1 MARRAIKTAK
11 PRMWALWNENKKL
24 SMKLCSLQSFTRN
37 GKRRSGDIAAAY
49 KVFARFGSKN
59 ESCYMGKI
67 IVQWRMKTFVWF
79 MPPRAD
85 SLRVQSIV
93 KQLRAHDGMSKL
105 TAVEASA
112 YWISLLISIDYS
124 RHRITLCLHRH
135 HLSRSFNYTLHDK
148 TLQRYLINRINNLLG
163 WNRFETTTSA
173 CLSSFRHYAA
183 SDFWFLADV
192 TTQLWNVK
200 MELNRVKRERHRPSF
215 TRRFK
220 WQFFIS

>member
-24 SMKLCSLQSFTRN
+24 SMKLCSLQSFTRS

-59 ESCYMGKI
+59 ESCHMGKI

-135 HLSRSFNYTLHDK
+135 QWFISLALLITHSMTKRCNAILSTESTTCSDETVLK
-148 TLQRYLINRINNLLG
+148 LQQALVCH
-163 WNRFETTTSA
+163 RFVIMQ
-173 CLSSFRHYAA
+173 HQI
-183 SDFWFLADV
+183 SDFSLTWRHSFEMLK
-192 TTQLWNVK
+192 WN
-200 MELNRVKRERHRPSF
+200 
-215 TRRFK
+215 
-220 WQFFIS
+220 